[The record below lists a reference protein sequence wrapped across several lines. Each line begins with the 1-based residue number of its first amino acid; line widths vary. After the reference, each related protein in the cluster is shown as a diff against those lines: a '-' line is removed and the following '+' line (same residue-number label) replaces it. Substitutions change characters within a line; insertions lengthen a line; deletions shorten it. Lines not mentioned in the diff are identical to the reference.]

1 MALAEATAAIDRI
14 ARALAYIHRNGILHL
29 DLKPENILCD
39 REDGLKIT
47 DFGLA
52 RLQAD
57 VRGVS
62 NLESSMGTL
71 DYASPEQR
79 FGLPTSERSDLF
91 ALAVLSYELLAGVK
105 PGRVYISVRQ
115 TNPLAPRRVDDVLRR
130 ALARSPEDRFASVE
144 EFRAKLLRALEPRPQ
159 QLRRMLGMAA
169 AVVLT
174 CGTLFYIVHTPER
187 AVAQA
192 IREEALK
199 VWAIY
204 DKPEQLEWFEQGGL
218 EHRALPLL
226 IDGFPPSPSSGPPV
240 PSWPANRPTLI
251 LSSPAGLGFA
261 HPVVDAALGRKVV
274 HAADRLFDL
283 AQPINRVNFCRAG
296 HFPENCVAPDHT
308 DDSRGRRILD
318 PGLLDFGETVASA
331 VEPGGQRGLLL
342 QRKSDAALDRN
353 LGCYQWISQ
362 IPERSGTI
370 VVLRFRARAEEGD
383 GQLGVRVG
391 LPLLLPAG
399 VKDETLDRLRD
410 LSEPLAEAPH
420 GMDEEARQFAIDDRI
435 APDRDWKSY
444 FIVWDWPPHCQ
455 SGFARNIIITSHGL
469 GKIWLQDVELVAW
482 EIGSP

>member
-1 MALAEATAAIDRI
+1 MASPHFSGSTADPPSVAMLTLAPTPEAAAADDAIPGYRLLEPIGEGGMGRVYRALQISLQRIVAIKLLDRPDNQQPELAWNRESRLMASLVHPNLVTVFDCGRLRDRFFIVTELLEGKNLRSRMVVGKPWALAEATAAIDRI

-57 VRGVS
+57 ARGVS

-296 HFPENCVAPDHT
+296 
-308 DDSRGRRILD
+308 
-318 PGLLDFGETVASA
+318 
-331 VEPGGQRGLLL
+331 
-342 QRKSDAALDRN
+342 
-353 LGCYQWISQ
+353 
-362 IPERSGTI
+362 
-370 VVLRFRARAEEGD
+370 
-383 GQLGVRVG
+383 
-391 LPLLLPAG
+391 
-399 VKDETLDRLRD
+399 
-410 LSEPLAEAPH
+410 
-420 GMDEEARQFAIDDRI
+420 
-435 APDRDWKSY
+435 
-444 FIVWDWPPHCQ
+444 
-455 SGFARNIIITSHGL
+455 
-469 GKIWLQDVELVAW
+469 
-482 EIGSP
+482 